1 MTNKVVPDVVM
12 NFDKAPK
19 PEPEPEAQP
28 IEEKSAEE
36 FSAQKH
42 SLPQPTGYRVLILP
56 RGRSAV
62 TDGGIQL
69 VSETIERDTVSSVVG
84 YVISLGPD
92 AYKDPVKFPEGAWCE
107 EGEWVLFGR
116 YAGARFKIDGGELR
130 ILNDD
135 EILARIPDPE
145 AVDY

>member
-1 MTNKVVPDVVM
+1 MTDKNVVPDVVM
-12 NFDKAPK
+12 NFDKGTKA
-19 PEPEPEAQP
+19 EEE
-28 IEEKSAEE
+28 IVEEKSVEE
-36 FSAQKH
+36 VASQVDI
-42 SLPQPTGYRVLILP
+42 LPQPTGYRVLILP

-92 AYKDPVKFPEGAWCE
+92 AYKDTVKFPEGAWCQ

-130 ILNDD
+130 LLNDD

>member
-1 MTNKVVPDVVM
+1 MTKEVVPDVVM
-12 NFDKAPK
+12 NFDKAPARV
-19 PEPEPEAQP
+19 PEEVVP
-28 IEEKSAEE
+28 EEKSVEE
-36 FSAQKH
+36 ITSQTEK
-42 SLPQPTGYRVLILP
+42 LPQPTGYRVLILP

-92 AYKDPVKFPEGAWCE
+92 AYKDPVKFSEGAWCE

>member
-1 MTNKVVPDVVM
+1 MTKEVVPDVVM
-12 NFDKAPK
+12 NFDKAPARV
-19 PEPEPEAQP
+19 PEEVVP
-28 IEEKSAEE
+28 EEKSVEE
-36 FSAQKH
+36 ITSQTEK
-42 SLPQPTGYRVLILP
+42 LPQPTGYRVLILP

-107 EGEWVLFGR
+107 KGEWVLFGR

-130 ILNDD
+130 LLNDD

>member
-1 MTNKVVPDVVM
+1 MTKEVVPDVVM
-12 NFDKAPK
+12 NFDKAPAPA
-19 PEPEPEAQP
+19 PEEVSEDKTV
-28 IEEKSAEE
+28 EEVTSQLEI
-36 FSAQKH
+36 
-42 SLPQPTGYRVLILP
+42 LPKPTGYRVLILP

-92 AYKDPVKFPEGAWCE
+92 AYKDPVKFPEGAWCK

-130 ILNDD
+130 LLNDD

>member
-1 MTNKVVPDVVM
+1 MTKEVVPDVVM
-12 NFDKAPK
+12 NFDKAP
-19 PEPEPEAQP
+19 EPVEVKEDKTV
-28 IEEKSAEE
+28 EEITS
-36 FSAQKH
+36 QLDI
-42 SLPQPTGYRVLILP
+42 LPQPTGYRVLILP

-92 AYKDPVKFPEGAWCE
+92 AYKDSVKFPEGAWCK

-130 ILNDD
+130 LLNDD

>member
-1 MTNKVVPDVVM
+1 MSETIPKTVDNFGTVKKKVEEEVKNTQMT
-12 NFDKAPK
+12 
-19 PEPEPEAQP
+19 PETAT
-28 IEEKSAEE
+28 S
-36 FSAQKH
+36 QKDL
-42 SLPQPTGYRVLILP
+42 LPVPTGYRVLILP
-56 RGRSAV
+56 RGRAAV
-62 TDGGIQL
+62 TDGGIIL
-69 VSETIERDTVSSVVG
+69 DKGTIERDTISSIVG

-92 AYKDPVKFPEGAWCE
+92 AYKDPAKFPEGAWCK

-130 ILNDD
+130 LLNDD

>member
-1 MTNKVVPDVVM
+1 LTTKKSSIPDQVL
-12 NFDKAPK
+12 NFDKKLEQEVPK
-19 PEPEPEAQP
+19 EKTV
-28 IEEKSAEE
+28 EEVAS
-36 FSAQKH
+36 QVDV
-42 SLPQPTGYRVLILP
+42 LPQPTGYRVLILP

-69 VSETIERDTVSSVVG
+69 VKNTIEQDTVSSVVG

-107 EGEWVLFGR
+107 KGEWVLFGR

-130 ILNDD
+130 LLNDD

>member
-1 MTNKVVPDVVM
+1 MTKEVVPDVVM
-12 NFDKAPK
+12 NFDKAP
-19 PEPEPEAQP
+19 EPVEVKEDKTV
-28 IEEKSAEE
+28 EEITS
-36 FSAQKH
+36 QLDI
-42 SLPQPTGYRVLILP
+42 LPQPTGYRVLILP

-92 AYKDPVKFPEGAWCE
+92 AYKDPVKFPEGAWCK

-130 ILNDD
+130 LLNDD

>member
-1 MTNKVVPDVVM
+1 MTKEVVPDVVM
-12 NFDKAPK
+12 NFDKAPARV
-19 PEPEPEAQP
+19 PEEVVP
-28 IEEKSAEE
+28 EEKSVEE
-36 FSAQKH
+36 ITSQTEK
-42 SLPQPTGYRVLILP
+42 LTQPTGYRVLLLP

-92 AYKDPVKFPEGAWCE
+92 AYKDAVKFPEGAWCK

>member
-1 MTNKVVPDVVM
+1 MTKEVVPDVVM
-12 NFDKAPK
+12 NFDKAP
-19 PEPEPEAQP
+19 AP
-28 IEEKSAEE
+28 IVEEVVEEKSVEE
-36 FSAQKH
+36 ITSQTEI
-42 SLPQPTGYRVLILP
+42 LPQPTGYRVLILP

-92 AYKDPVKFPEGAWCE
+92 AYKAPVKFPEGAWCK

>member
-1 MTNKVVPDVVM
+1 MTDKNVVPDVVM
-12 NFDKAPK
+12 NFDKATETK
-19 PEPEPEAQP
+19 EE
-28 IEEKSAEE
+28 IVEEKSVEE
-36 FSAQKH
+36 VVSQTDI
-42 SLPQPTGYRVLILP
+42 LPQPTGYRVLILP

-92 AYKDPVKFPEGAWCE
+92 AYKDSVKFPEGAWCK

-130 ILNDD
+130 LLNDD

>member
-1 MTNKVVPDVVM
+1 MTTKTIPNTVDNFGEAKTKVEKLPEIQESMSPEEASSQKDQL
-12 NFDKAPK
+12 PK
-19 PEPEPEAQP
+19 
-28 IEEKSAEE
+28 
-36 FSAQKH
+36 
-42 SLPQPTGYRVLILP
+42 PTGYRVLILP
-56 RGRSAV
+56 RGRAAV
-62 TDGGIQL
+62 TDGGIVL
-69 VSETIERDTVSSVVG
+69 SKDTIERDTISSVVG

-92 AYKDPVKFPEGAWCE
+92 AYKDTIKFPEGAWCK

-145 AVDY
+145 SVDY

>member
-1 MTNKVVPDVVM
+1 MSKPLPDTVDNFGAVKKKIEDDPHFDTQMT
-12 NFDKAPK
+12 
-19 PEPEPEAQP
+19 PETATSQRD
-28 IEEKSAEE
+28 
-36 FSAQKH
+36 Q
-42 SLPQPTGYRVLILP
+42 LPVPTGYRVLILP
-56 RGRSAV
+56 RGRAAV
-62 TDGGIQL
+62 TDGGIIL
-69 VSETIERDTVSSVVG
+69 DKGTIERDTISSVVG
-84 YVISLGPD
+84 YVIS
-92 AYKDPVKFPEGAWCE
+92 K

>member
-1 MTNKVVPDVVM
+1 MTKEVVPDVVM
-12 NFDKAPK
+12 NFDKAPTPA
-19 PEPEPEAQP
+19 PEEVNEDKTV
-28 IEEKSAEE
+28 EEVTS
-36 FSAQKH
+36 QLDI
-42 SLPQPTGYRVLILP
+42 LPQPTGYRVLILP

-92 AYKDPVKFPEGAWCE
+92 AYKDPAKFPEGAWCK

-130 ILNDD
+130 LLNDD

>member
-1 MTNKVVPDVVM
+1 MTDKNVVPDVVM
-12 NFDKAPK
+12 NFDKATETK
-19 PEPEPEAQP
+19 EE
-28 IEEKSAEE
+28 IVEEKSVEE
-36 FSAQKH
+36 VVSQTDI
-42 SLPQPTGYRVLILP
+42 LPQPTGYRVLILP

-92 AYKDPVKFPEGAWCE
+92 AYKDAVKFPEGAWCK

-130 ILNDD
+130 LLNDD

>member
-1 MTNKVVPDVVM
+1 MTKEVVPDVVM
-12 NFDKAPK
+12 NFDKAP
-19 PEPEPEAQP
+19 AP
-28 IEEKSAEE
+28 IVEEVVEEKSVEE
-36 FSAQKH
+36 ITSQTEI
-42 SLPQPTGYRVLILP
+42 LPQPTGYRVLILP

>member
-1 MTNKVVPDVVM
+1 MTTNKKSSIPDQVL
-12 NFDKAPK
+12 NFDKKLEQEVPK
-19 PEPEPEAQP
+19 EKTV
-28 IEEKSAEE
+28 EEVAS
-36 FSAQKH
+36 QVDV
-42 SLPQPTGYRVLILP
+42 LPQPTGYRVLILP

-69 VSETIERDTVSSVVG
+69 VKNTIEQDTVSSVVG

-107 EGEWVLFGR
+107 KGEWVLFGR

-130 ILNDD
+130 LLNDD

>member
-1 MTNKVVPDVVM
+1 MTKEVVPDVVM
-12 NFDKAPK
+12 NFDKAP
-19 PEPEPEAQP
+19 AP
-28 IEEKSAEE
+28 IVEEVVEEKSVEE
-36 FSAQKH
+36 ITSQTEI
-42 SLPQPTGYRVLILP
+42 LPQPTGYRVLILP

-92 AYKDPVKFPEGAWCE
+92 AYKDPVKFPEGAWCK

>member
-1 MTNKVVPDVVM
+1 MTKEVVPDVVM
-12 NFDKAPK
+12 NFDKAP
-19 PEPEPEAQP
+19 AP
-28 IEEKSAEE
+28 IVEEGVEEKSVEE
-36 FSAQKH
+36 ITSQTEI
-42 SLPQPTGYRVLILP
+42 LPQPTGYRVLILP

-92 AYKDPVKFPEGAWCE
+92 AYKDPVKFPEGAWCK

>member
-1 MTNKVVPDVVM
+1 MTTKKSSIPDQVL
-12 NFDKAPK
+12 NFDKKLEQEVPK
-19 PEPEPEAQP
+19 EKTV
-28 IEEKSAEE
+28 EEIAS
-36 FSAQKH
+36 QVDV
-42 SLPQPTGYRVLILP
+42 LPQPTGYRVLILP

-69 VSETIERDTVSSVVG
+69 VKNTIEQDTVSSVVG

-107 EGEWVLFGR
+107 KGEWVLFGR

-130 ILNDD
+130 LLNDD

>member
-1 MTNKVVPDVVM
+1 MSKPLPDTVDNFGSAKKKMEEEVQDTQMT
-12 NFDKAPK
+12 
-19 PEPEPEAQP
+19 PETAT
-28 IEEKSAEE
+28 S
-36 FSAQKH
+36 QKDQ
-42 SLPQPTGYRVLILP
+42 LPVPTGYRVLILP
-56 RGRSAV
+56 RGRAAV
-62 TDGGIQL
+62 TDGGIIL
-69 VSETIERDTVSSVVG
+69 DKGTIERDTISSVVG

-92 AYKDPVKFPEGAWCE
+92 AYKDAVKFPEGAWCK

>member
-1 MTNKVVPDVVM
+1 MTNKTIPDVVD
-12 NFDKAPK
+12 NFGTAKTV
-19 PEPEPEAQP
+19 EPEAAEVKSP
-28 IEEKSAEE
+28 EEIASEKD
-36 FSAQKH
+36 Q
-42 SLPQPTGYRVLILP
+42 LPTPTGYRVLILP

-62 TDGGIQL
+62 TEGGIQL
-69 VSETIERDTVSSVVG
+69 VKDTVERDTVSSVVG

-130 ILNDD
+130 LLNDD
-135 EILARIPDPE
+135 EILAKIPNPE

>member
-1 MTNKVVPDVVM
+1 MTKEVVPDVVM
-12 NFDKAPK
+12 NFDKAPARV
-19 PEPEPEAQP
+19 PEEVVP
-28 IEEKSAEE
+28 EEKSVEE
-36 FSAQKH
+36 ITSQTEK
-42 SLPQPTGYRVLILP
+42 LPQPTGYRVLILP

-92 AYKDPVKFPEGAWCE
+92 AYKDPVKFPEGAWCK

>member
-1 MTNKVVPDVVM
+1 MTKEVVPDVVM
-12 NFDKAPK
+12 NFDKAPARV
-19 PEPEPEAQP
+19 PEEVVP
-28 IEEKSAEE
+28 EEKSVEE
-36 FSAQKH
+36 ITSQTEK
-42 SLPQPTGYRVLILP
+42 LPQPTGYRVLILP

-92 AYKDPVKFPEGAWCE
+92 AYKDAVKFPEGAWCK

>member
-1 MTNKVVPDVVM
+1 MTKEVVPDVVM
-12 NFDKAPK
+12 NFDKAP
-19 PEPEPEAQP
+19 AP
-28 IEEKSAEE
+28 IVEEVVEEKSVEE
-36 FSAQKH
+36 ITSQTEI
-42 SLPQPTGYRVLILP
+42 LPQPTGYRVLILP

-92 AYKDPVKFPEGAWCE
+92 AYKDPVKFPEGAWCK

-116 YAGARFKIDGGELR
+116 YAGARFKIE
-130 ILNDD
+130 
-135 EILARIPDPE
+135 
-145 AVDY
+145 

>member
-1 MTNKVVPDVVM
+1 MTKEVVPDVVM
-12 NFDKAPK
+12 NFDKAPARV
-19 PEPEPEAQP
+19 PEEVVP
-28 IEEKSAEE
+28 EEKSVEE
-36 FSAQKH
+36 ITSQTEK
-42 SLPQPTGYRVLILP
+42 LPQPTGYRVLILP

-92 AYKDPVKFPEGAWCE
+92 AYKDTVKFPEGAWCE

>member
-1 MTNKVVPDVVM
+1 MTKEVVPDVVM
-12 NFDKAPK
+12 NFDKAP
-19 PEPEPEAQP
+19 EPVEVKEDKTV
-28 IEEKSAEE
+28 EEITS
-36 FSAQKH
+36 QLDM
-42 SLPQPTGYRVLILP
+42 LPQPTGYRVLILP

-92 AYKDPVKFPEGAWCE
+92 AYKDSVKFPEGAWCK

-130 ILNDD
+130 LLNDD

>member
-1 MTNKVVPDVVM
+1 MTKEVVPDVVM
-12 NFDKAPK
+12 NFDKAPA
-19 PEPEPEAQP
+19 PEEVNEDKTV
-28 IEEKSAEE
+28 EEVTS
-36 FSAQKH
+36 QLDI
-42 SLPQPTGYRVLILP
+42 LPQPTGYRVLILP

-92 AYKDPVKFPEGAWCE
+92 AYKDPVKFPEGAWCK

-130 ILNDD
+130 LLNDD

>member
-1 MTNKVVPDVVM
+1 MTKEVVPDVVM
-12 NFDKAPK
+12 NFDKAP
-19 PEPEPEAQP
+19 AP
-28 IEEKSAEE
+28 IVEEVVEEKSVDEITSQTE
-36 FSAQKH
+36 I
-42 SLPQPTGYRVLILP
+42 LPQPTGYRVLILP

-92 AYKDPVKFPEGAWCE
+92 AYKAPVKFPEGAWCK